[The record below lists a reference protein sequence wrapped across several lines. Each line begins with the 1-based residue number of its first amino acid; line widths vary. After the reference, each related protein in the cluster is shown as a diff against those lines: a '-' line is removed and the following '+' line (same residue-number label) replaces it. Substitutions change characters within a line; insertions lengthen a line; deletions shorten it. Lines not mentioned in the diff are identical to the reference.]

1 MLKAPAEP
9 RASKAR
15 VVMILAFCSV
25 VCAPSVPARVQQP
38 KTPEKRESP
47 LSQTARARIRKAV
60 ASVGLILVRNFS
72 DAAGQSPRPRG
83 SAVVVRADGVV
94 ATNAHVINDKNGR
107 VFDEILFS
115 LSADS
120 AAAPRQYRLKAL
132 VISKED
138 DLALLRIESA
148 AAGKSLS
155 KAMIFPAIDIGDSKN
170 IRLLDDIVIIGFPEK
185 GGASVTVNRGTVEG
199 KDALGKW
206 IKTDGRL
213 IHGNSG
219 GAAVNIS
226 GKLIG
231 IPTKVVAD
239 DQWIDKDGDGVPDN
253 QRRYGAV
260 GFLRPAHLVSTMLAT
275 VNEETAART
284 PAVKQPLMLE
294 TAAAFAVLGLVRS
307 AGDGQ
312 AIAGAVVG
320 LVPAGEDVTED
331 NLLAFGG
338 TNPDGRFKLNKPIPP
353 GRYTLRAKALGYLPY
368 SRDVEITGNLPD
380 LVIEMRRS
388 SGG

>member
-1 MLKAPAEP
+1 MLNAPAEP

-15 VVMILAFCSV
+15 VVVILAFFSV
-25 VCAPSVPARVQQP
+25 VCAVAQAQAQQKTTAKKESLLPPA
-38 KTPEKRESP
+38 
-47 LSQTARARIRKAV
+47 ARARIRKAV

-72 DAAGQSPRPRG
+72 DTGQTPRPRG

-94 ATNAHVINDKNGR
+94 ATNAHVINDKNGQL
-107 VFDEILFS
+107 FDEILFS

-120 AAAPRQYRLKAL
+120 ATAPTRYRLKAI

-138 DLALLRIESA
+138 DLALLRVET
-148 AAGKSLS
+148 AAGNSLPR
-155 KAMIFPAIDIGDSKN
+155 AMSFPAIEIGDSKN

-199 KDALGKW
+199 KDTLGKW

-219 GAAVNIS
+219 GAAVNIN

-239 DQWIDKDGDGVPDN
+239 DQWIDKDNDGFPDN
-253 QRRYGAV
+253 HRRYGAV
-260 GFLRPAHLVSTMLAT
+260 GFLRPAHLLSAMLAA
-275 VNEETAART
+275 VNEEAGIRT
-284 PAVKQPLMLE
+284 PAAKQQPVMLE
-294 TAAAFAVLGLVRS
+294 PAAVFAVVGLVRS

-331 NLLAFGG
+331 NLLAWGG

-353 GRYTLRAKALGYLPY
+353 GRYTLRAKALGYQPY
-368 SRDVEITGNLPD
+368 SRELEITGNLPD